1 MIPKASQRGSGK
13 DLATDLLNAS
23 VNEHVAVAEV
33 PGAIAPD
40 LHGAFAEWEAIAN
53 GRRLRRTLGE
63 ALISVDCNGSVAIGR
78 APARRPRSQASVSP
92 DSPEMA

>member
-13 DLATDLLNAS
+13 DLSTDLLNAS

-53 GRRLRRTLGE
+53 GLTKCHNCLYRLLVNPVRHQ
-63 ALISVDCNGSVAIGR
+63 
-78 APARRPRSQASVSP
+78 RP
-92 DSPEMA
+92 